1 MSSLYLPPRVA
12 AEENKR
18 FFADLRRNVTAN
30 DPVAQEWTQ
39 VVKQIHPDL
48 WVVRA
53 HDTVDADLP
62 LRPGFYHVLKI
73 NQIDVAPVSVEAIH
87 DDGRWCEPNGRVIE
101 NLLMGDLSQ
110 RRNRDRIAEHD
121 RIVQEAVERENRAR
135 NETRREELLDRV
147 KAATEARISMSRDTP
162 WTQNVAGRK
171 GAKR

>member
-53 HDTVDADLP
+53 HDTVD
-62 LRPGFYHVLKI
+62 
-73 NQIDVAPVSVEAIH
+73 
-87 DDGRWCEPNGRVIE
+87 
-101 NLLMGDLSQ
+101 
-110 RRNRDRIAEHD
+110 
-121 RIVQEAVERENRAR
+121 
-135 NETRREELLDRV
+135 
-147 KAATEARISMSRDTP
+147 
-162 WTQNVAGRK
+162 